1 MSKKGMG
8 TALILRDNPMLNV
21 DRHGDQY
28 VLREPHEDEA
38 KISA

>member
-1 MSKKGMG
+1 
-8 TALILRDNPMLNV
+8 MLDV

-38 KISA
+38 KILPEFSKEPLGSL